1 MSKAL
6 LAVLSLS
13 LLQPLQPLQAES
25 GSLQERIEAYQSR
38 HDPGRIP
45 AADRAV
51 MKQAKQ
57 ELAERLPDPGL
68 DVGERAPDFSLPNAM
83 GESVRLYDLLEQG
96 PVVLTFYRGAW
107 CPYCNL
113 ELKALTE
120 ARPEIRAQRARLIAV
135 TPQQPDQSLKQV
147 EEDGYPFEI
156 LSDLDDTVMK
166 DYDLYFEV
174 SGELD
179 AVYRKMG
186 LNLEAFNGTGRRGLP
201 LPGTFVIDRD
211 GVIRAAF
218 ADVDYTRR
226 MEPTAVVAALKRL
239 HRGTPD

>member
-1 MSKAL
+1 MSKVL
-6 LAVLSLS
+6 SAVLPLF
-13 LLQPLQPLQAES
+13 LLLPLQPAAADPAAGNLQ
-25 GSLQERIEAYQSR
+25 QKIEAYKARQ
-38 HDPGRIP
+38 DPDRIP
-45 AADRAV
+45 AADRVV
-51 MKQAKQ
+51 MKQAQ
-57 ELAERLPDPGL
+57 QQLAERLPDPGL
-68 DVGERAPDFSLPNAM
+68 DVGARAPDFSLPNAR
-83 GESVRLYDLLEQG
+83 GEQVRLSDLLEQG

-113 ELKALTE
+113 ELKALSE
-120 ARPEIRAQRARLIAV
+120 ALPAIEAQGARLIAV
-135 TPQQPDQSLKQV
+135 TPQRPDKSLQQV

-166 DYDLYFEV
+166 DYNLYFEV

-186 LNLEAFNGTGRRGLP
+186 LNLENFNGEGRRGLP
-201 LPGTFVIDRD
+201 VPGTFVIDRA

-226 MEPTAVVAALKRL
+226 MEPAAVVDALKALPVR
-239 HRGTPD
+239 

>member
-6 LAVLSLS
+6 FAALSLS
-13 LLQPLQPLQAES
+13 VLLPLQPALADPES
-25 GSLQERIEAYQSR
+25 DSLQERIEAYKARQ
-38 HDPGRIP
+38 DPELMP

-51 MKQAKQ
+51 MNKAKE

-68 DVGERAPDFSLPNAM
+68 DVGEQAPDFTLPNAL
-83 GESVRLYDLLEQG
+83 GEPVRLYDLLEEG

-113 ELKALTE
+113 ELKAMTE
-120 ARPEIRAQRARLIAV
+120 ARPDIKAQGAQLIAV

-147 EEDGYPFEI
+147 TEDGYPFEI

-166 DYDLYFEV
+166 DYNLYFEV
-174 SGELD
+174 SEELD

-186 LNLEAFNGTGRRGLP
+186 LNLEAFNGEGRRGLP
-201 LPGTFVIDRD
+201 VPGTFVIDRN

-226 MEPTAVVAALKRL
+226 MEPAAVVEALKRL
-239 HRGTPD
+239 D

>member
-1 MSKAL
+1 MSKSLFA
-6 LAVLSLS
+6 ALSLS
-13 LLQPLQPLQAES
+13 VLLPLQPVLAEP
-25 GSLQERIEAYQSR
+25 GSDSLHERIEAYKAGQ
-38 HDPGRIP
+38 DPDRMP

-51 MKQAKQ
+51 MKQAQ
-57 ELAERLPDPGL
+57 EELAERLPDPGL

-83 GESVRLYDLLEQG
+83 GEEVRLYDLLEQG

-120 ARPEIRAQRARLIAV
+120 ARPDIRAQGAQLIAV

-147 EEDGYPFEI
+147 REDGYPFEI
-156 LSDLDDTVMK
+156 LSDLDDAVMK
-166 DYDLYFEV
+166 DYNLYFEV
-174 SGELD
+174 AEELD

-186 LNLEAFNGTGRRGLP
+186 LNLEAFNGEGRRGLP
-201 LPGTFVIDRD
+201 VPGTFVIDRD

-218 ADVDYTRR
+218 ADVDYTKR
-226 MEPTAVVAALKRL
+226 MEPAAVVEALKTL
-239 HRGTPD
+239 E